1 MLKNLALIALAG
13 AAGTLARFGLS
24 CGVDHLWRT
33 HFPWGTYAVN
43 AAGSLLAGFA
53 WMAFEQHSGWRDD
66 HATLFFVGFLGA
78 FTTFSSV
85 MLDAAKLLHQGAFW
99 SAAGMLAAQV
109 LTGIGAALLGIGGA
123 KLIWG

>member
-1 MLKNLALIALAG
+1 MLKNLLLVALAG
-13 AAGTLARFGLS
+13 AAGTLARFGLGS
-24 CGVDHLWRT
+24 WIGHWTRSS
-33 HFPWGTYAVN
+33 FPWGTFGVN

-53 WMAFEQHSGWRDD
+53 WMAFETHSGWRDE
-66 HATLFFVGFLGA
+66 HSTLFFVGFLGA

-85 MLDAAKLLHQGAFW
+85 MLDAARLLHQGAAW

-109 LTGIGAALLGIGGA
+109 FTGLGAALVGIGIA